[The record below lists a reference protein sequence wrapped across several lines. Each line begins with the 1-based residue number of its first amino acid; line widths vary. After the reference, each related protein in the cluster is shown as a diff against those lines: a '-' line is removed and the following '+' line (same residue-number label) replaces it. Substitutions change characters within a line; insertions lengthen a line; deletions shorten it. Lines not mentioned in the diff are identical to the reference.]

1 MKKYLIYLILISL
14 STNLNAD
21 ELRIKSDGFEGDDSK
36 GITIFTGN
44 VAIKKGVDELN
55 ASKVTIYTNKAHQP
69 IKYLAQGNVKFYIE
83 NDTNATYRGRA
94 QKVVY
99 LPEKQKYHFY
109 TDVYLEELGDKKV
122 IEGDEVI
129 LSVKDGKA
137 SAVGAPTKPV
147 LMIFKIADKNETK

>member
-1 MKKYLIYLILISL
+1 MKKYLIYFILTALTTI
-14 STNLNAD
+14 NAD

-44 VAIKKGVDELN
+44 VAIKKGIDELN
-55 ASKVTIYTNKAHQP
+55 ASKVTIYTNKEHQP
-69 IKYLAQGNVKFYIE
+69 TKYEAVGDVKFYLQNE
-83 NDTNATYRGRA
+83 NNATYKGRA
-94 QKVVY
+94 QRVIYYPV
-99 LPEKQKYHFY
+99 KQEYHFY
-109 TDVYLEELGDKKV
+109 KDVYLEEIGDKKV

-129 LSVKDGKA
+129 LSVEDGKA